1 MNIDMRKIIFIGMI
15 IGIFISACEKDD
27 SYLELSETEIQLDA
41 AGAEQYIQVNTNAI
55 TWQISSSSD
64 WVIAERDSCFLVIKA
79 GSNQVRSERNAKV
92 VIVADN
98 KYVRINI
105 SQAASTRA
113 VGEPYPDETNPIG
126 IIYKVLDGGK
136 HGKILSLDEF
146 NGKWGLDS
154 NTGIRSLED
163 GKSNTRDMINA
174 YKDAATFDSD
184 YSIFWWIYQ
193 EKNNGD
199 IDGQWYIPAY
209 SELVELYLILVGQS
223 KTTTTDATQTVSVSH
238 NINVRNQFDYQLK
251 LYGGVP
257 MDYEEGYYWSST
269 EYNTSNARRGLFKH
283 RTSTNNYTTKKSS
296 FNVRAI
302 LQF

>member
-15 IGIFISACEKDD
+15 IGIFIYACEKDD

-79 GSNQVRSERNAKV
+79 ESNQVRSERNAKI

-98 KYVRINI
+98 KYVRINV

-136 HGKILSLDEF
+136 HGKILSFDE
-146 NGKWGLDS
+146 
-154 NTGIRSLED
+154 
-163 GKSNTRDMINA
+163 
-174 YKDAATFDSD
+174 
-184 YSIFWWIYQ
+184 
-193 EKNNGD
+193 
-199 IDGQWYIPAY
+199 
-209 SELVELYLILVGQS
+209 
-223 KTTTTDATQTVSVSH
+223 
-238 NINVRNQFDYQLK
+238 
-251 LYGGVP
+251 
-257 MDYEEGYYWSST
+257 
-269 EYNTSNARRGLFKH
+269 
-283 RTSTNNYTTKKSS
+283 
-296 FNVRAI
+296 
-302 LQF
+302 

>member
-105 SQAASTRA
+105 SQAASTRC
-113 VGEPYPDETNPIG
+113 GRRTLSMKQTPL
-126 IIYKVLDGGK
+126 VL
-136 HGKILSLDEF
+136 S
-146 NGKWGLDS
+146 
-154 NTGIRSLED
+154 TRSLMEEST
-163 GKSNTRDMINA
+163 GKSFLWMNLTGSG
-174 YKDAATFDSD
+174 DS
-184 YSIFWWIYQ
+184 IQTQ
-193 EKNNGD
+193 E
-199 IDGQWYIPAY
+199 
-209 SELVELYLILVGQS
+209 
-223 KTTTTDATQTVSVSH
+223 
-238 NINVRNQFDYQLK
+238 
-251 LYGGVP
+251 
-257 MDYEEGYYWSST
+257 
-269 EYNTSNARRGLFKH
+269 
-283 RTSTNNYTTKKSS
+283 
-296 FNVRAI
+296 
-302 LQF
+302 